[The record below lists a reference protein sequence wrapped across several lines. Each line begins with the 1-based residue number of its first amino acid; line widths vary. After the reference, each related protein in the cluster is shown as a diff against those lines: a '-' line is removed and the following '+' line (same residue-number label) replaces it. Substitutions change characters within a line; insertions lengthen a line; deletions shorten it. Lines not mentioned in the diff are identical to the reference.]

1 MAEKPPMASH
11 LEKTEQGLAT
21 VFDHGDEEAP
31 TPPDQDWT
39 KEEERALVY
48 ALP

>member
-1 MAEKPPMASH
+1 MSNKAEAGFHFEKADEAIASVVH
-11 LEKTEQGLAT
+11 Q
-21 VFDHGDEEAP
+21 DEEVP

-48 ALP
+48 VP